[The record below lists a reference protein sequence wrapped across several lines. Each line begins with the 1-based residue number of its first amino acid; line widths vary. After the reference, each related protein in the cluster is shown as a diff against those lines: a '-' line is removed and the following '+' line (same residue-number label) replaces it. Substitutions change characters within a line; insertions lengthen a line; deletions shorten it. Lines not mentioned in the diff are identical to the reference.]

1 MEGGGRLK
9 VLKHALINSL
19 RIRFASFKTFKWHF
33 LLMSSIK
40 KTLCVLVRSGKLEK

>member
-19 RIRFASFKTFKWHF
+19 RIRFASFKTFKCHF
-33 LLMSSIK
+33 LLMSSI
-40 KTLCVLVRSGKLEK
+40 